1 MKILLA
7 LPLLIPLAGCNTAT
21 KLGDLTPAQGAALA
35 CIAGSSAAALSSAL
49 KPNTA
54 AAVTSTGQVLCTTA
68 TGVAAVVTK

>member
-7 LPLLIPLAGCNTAT
+7 LPLLIPLAGCNTT